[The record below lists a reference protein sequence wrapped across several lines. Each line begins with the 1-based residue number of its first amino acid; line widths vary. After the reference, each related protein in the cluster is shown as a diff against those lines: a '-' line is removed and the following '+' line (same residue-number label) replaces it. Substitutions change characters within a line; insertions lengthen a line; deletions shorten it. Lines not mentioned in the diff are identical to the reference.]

1 MPQCSNVPLKTI
13 LHNPPPAN
21 EVMFAAKM
29 SSSGHI
35 HRNLIEAV
43 ETALRKIFVERR
55 YADHVIEQ
63 LLKQNPKWG
72 SRDRRF
78 IAETTYDIVRW
89 WRKILYCGNM
99 AEDDELLFQKSIF
112 TWLLLQHQSLP
123 HWMNLK
129 MDTDSVYSRAAEA
142 EKIRSIRES
151 IPDWLDQFGEEE
163 SGLNWNEEIHA
174 LNEQARVVLR
184 VNTIRCSRK
193 DLQDELK
200 EADVSTEEIV
210 GLPDALLLNRR
221 MNVFKLVAFKQG
233 KFEVQDASSQW
244 VAPFVDVTPGMR
256 VIDACAGAGGKTL
269 HLAALMKISGHIIA
283 MDTEQWKLD
292 ELKKRARR
300 AGATNIETRLI
311 DSSKVIKRLHQSA
324 DRVLLD
330 VPCSGLGVLRRNPD
344 AKWKLSPEYLIKVRQ
359 LQQDILDRYAPM
371 VKPGGKMIYATC
383 SILSS
388 ENQNQV
394 SAFLSRNSGF
404 MLEEEKQIL
413 PSAGF
418 DGFYMARMIRK

>member
-1 MPQCSNVPLKTI
+1 MG
-13 LHNPPPAN
+13 
-21 EVMFAAKM
+21 
-29 SSSGHI
+29 SSGHI

-63 LLKQNPKWG
+63 LLKQNLKWG
-72 SRDRRF
+72 ARDRRF

-99 AEDDELLFQKSIF
+99 AEDDELLFQKSIY

-123 HWMNLK
+123 HWMNLN
-129 MDTDSVYSRAAEA
+129 MDADSVYSRAAEA
-142 EKIRSIRES
+142 EKFRAIRES
-151 IPDWLDQFGEEE
+151 IPDWLDQLGEEE
-163 SGLNWNEEIHA
+163 SGSRWDEEIHA

-184 VNTIRCSRK
+184 VNTIRCSTK
-193 DLQDELK
+193 ELQDELK
-200 EADVSTEEIV
+200 AADVSAGEID

-221 MNVFKLVAFKQG
+221 MNVFKLPAFKQG
-233 KFEVQDASSQW
+233 KFEVQDASSQR
-244 VAPFVDVTPGMR
+244 VAPFAEVTPGMR

-269 HLAALMKISGHIIA
+269 HLAALMKITGHIIA

-344 AKWKLSPEYLIKVRQ
+344 AKWKLNPEYLIRVKQ
-359 LQQDILDRYAPM
+359 LQQEILDRYGLL
-371 VKPGGKMIYATC
+371 VKPGGKLIYATC
-383 SILSS
+383 SILPS
-388 ENQNQV
+388 ENQHQV
-394 SAFLSRNSGF
+394 SAFLTRNSGF
-404 MLEEEKQIL
+404 VLEEEKQIF

-418 DGFYMARMIRK
+418 DGFYMARMIRKMENG